1 MIEAPEKKEGKVR
14 YKRHE
19 YLLDEEETEGLS
31 LGERLV
37 EVRRNLTP
45 SFVPLVIGF
54 AVLLAIVAS
63 LGVLSENEIQKIKD
77 ETTNL
82 QFEQTEKFAFF
93 NDVSRAFQN
102 LKTEARIR
110 AAGRQSG
117 DLMPPFE
124 LKLNN
129 ARNELRDLFPAF
141 NRVKYQSEEWQALRA
156 KLEEFV
162 KATEDLDSWETKGF
176 ITSRDIEN
184 KNLEAVEKKIGSEQD
199 NVNKKVESLT
209 SYASSRVRT
218 LWISAL
224 GIGMVVVTVMLLE
237 VQRRYKQTQRSNKA
251 ARRERLFNAQ
261 MLEGMVSAVAAIDSE
276 GRVRSANEPFFD
288 IFPDIDVGEEFQENE
303 NAEIKARLVAAANMM
318 PIKASAY
325 RGRWTL
331 DHMKTERGISRTFD
345 LYVSPLK
352 FDGETGHI
360 ITLVDV
366 TDAVETENELR
377 RNTALAAVGQAT
389 AQVAHEIRNPLGS
402 IKLGISLLR
411 GMTDSKD
418 ATSTMDLIDRGID
431 HLQKLVV
438 DVTQF
443 SRQRPLKPTQ
453 TDLYSL
459 LEESLEL
466 VASNI
471 DEKQTPIEKFYTRE
485 NLMGEF
491 DEDQLRQVFVNL
503 LANAIDASETGSP
516 IAITTNRVE
525 RDVEDIFASTHDG
538 ITPTVKKPYVQVV
551 ITDRGSGM
559 DEETKKRVF
568 EPFFSTKARG
578 TGLGLAIVKQIV
590 DRHEGT
596 IEIKSEVG
604 VGTSFTIELPLS
616 SRNELTA

>member
-1 MIEAPEKKEGKVR
+1 MIEASKKKEGKVR

-31 LGERLV
+31 LGERLG
-37 EVRRNLTP
+37 ELRRNLTP

-54 AVLLAIVAS
+54 AVLLAIVAT

-77 ETTNL
+77 EATTL
-82 QFEQTEKFAFF
+82 QFEQTEKFAFYY
-93 NDVSRAFQN
+93 DVRGAFQD
-102 LKTEARIR
+102 LDTEARIR

-129 ARNELRDLFPAF
+129 ARNKMRDLFPAF
-141 NRVKYQSEEWQALRA
+141 NRMRYQSEEWQNLRVR
-156 KLEEFV
+156 LEDFL
-162 KATEDLDSWETKGF
+162 KATENLDSWETDGF
-176 ITSRDIEN
+176 AVSRDIEN
-184 KNLEAVEKKIGSEQD
+184 KNLDAVEKKIKSEQS
-199 NVNKKVESLT
+199 NVNEKVASMT
-209 SYASSRVRT
+209 TYASNRVRT

-224 GIGMVVVTVMLLE
+224 GIGLVVVTVMLLE
-237 VQRRYKQTQRSNKA
+237 VQRRYKQTQRSNQA

-276 GRVRSANEPFFD
+276 GHVRSANEPFFD

-303 NAEIKARLVAAANMM
+303 NAELKARLVAAANMM

-331 DHMKTERGISRTFD
+331 DHLKTERGIGKTFD

-411 GMTDSKD
+411 GMTDSSD
-418 ATSTMDLIDRGID
+418 AISTMDLIDRGID

-443 SRQRPLKPTQ
+443 SRQRPLKTTQ

-471 DEKQTPIEKFYTRE
+471 DEKQTPIEKFYTDK
-485 NLMGEF
+485 NLIGEF

-503 LANAIDASETGSP
+503 LANAIDASDVGSP

-538 ITPTVKKPYVQVV
+538 ITPTVKKPFVQIV
-551 ITDRGSGM
+551 ITDNGSGM

-590 DRHEGT
+590 ERHEGT
-596 IEIKSEVG
+596 IEIKSEVN

-616 SRNELTA
+616 KNEIAA